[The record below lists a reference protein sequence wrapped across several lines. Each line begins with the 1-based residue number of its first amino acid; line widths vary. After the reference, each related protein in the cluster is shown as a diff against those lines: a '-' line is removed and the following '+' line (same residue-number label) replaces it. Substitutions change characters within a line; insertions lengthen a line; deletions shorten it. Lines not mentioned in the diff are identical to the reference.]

1 MSHIYDPHVKPSSIS
16 DLYNRIRR
24 NYESSKISLLM
35 TRIMSHIL
43 LVNAKEQIEYSF
55 NGPGDSYLRVINY
68 EIFGDS

>member
-1 MSHIYDPHVKPSSIS
+1 
-16 DLYNRIRR
+16 
-24 NYESSKISLLM
+24 M

-55 NGPGDSYLRVINY
+55 DGAGDSYSRVINY